1 MTMRLRAPLEIR
13 ECRGQRLLT
22 RVVSIALMAYQAE
35 RSMSEHSQASQI
47 AFLQGA
53 WRALL
58 DQRAEPFQKVALADY
73 ISRDV
78 INRLPDYTTLE
89 NVVAVCQ
96 AQDAFQESYIKS
108 FMSIQKRWKRM
119 TPETRHSIVV
129 SMRDCGLRDAN
140 STRLLQPLED
150 DEAALTIQ
158 WDVADKLCL
167 RVQKSAFRICKE
179 LGLELEQPRGI
190 PAGKAYKVLV
200 EKSEAALGALLD
212 ERVKI
217 DSTAVTLA
225 VGYFTPVAKSR
236 LQSRLTEAYLDLS
249 DSFRGALMHWLCHN
263 AAAFS
268 HLPTFAN
275 VRSAD
280 DLTAPQRSLLG
291 EYVGRSLDSFC
302 RKYEELHSLVE
313 AMPRDQ
319 PVYDEVRLFF
329 DRGKTSTAH

>member
-1 MTMRLRAPLEIR
+1 MYE
-13 ECRGQRLLT
+13 Q
-22 RVVSIALMAYQAE
+22 S
-35 RSMSEHSQASQI
+35 HSSQV

-53 WRALL
+53 WKALL
-58 DQRAEPFQKVALADY
+58 DTRTEPFQKMVLADY
-73 ISRDV
+73 LSQGV
-78 INRLPDYTTLE
+78 IGRLPDFTTLE
-89 NVVAVCQ
+89 NVLAVCRE
-96 AQDAFQESYIKS
+96 QDAFQESYIKS

-119 TPETRHSIVV
+119 TPETRHSIVA

-140 STRLLQPLED
+140 STRSLQLLED
-150 DEAALTIQ
+150 DEAALTIR

-167 RVQKSAFRICKE
+167 QLQKRTFKACKE
-179 LGLELEQPRGI
+179 SGLELEQPRGI
-190 PAGKAYKVLV
+190 PAGKIYKVLV
-200 EKSEAALGALLD
+200 EKGETALVALLN

-217 DSTAVTLA
+217 DSTAVIVA
-225 VGYFTPVAKSR
+225 VGYVTPVAKSR

-280 DLTAPQRSLLG
+280 DLTPTHRSLLG

-302 RKYEELHSLVE
+302 KKYEELHSLIE

-319 PVYDEVRLFF
+319 AVYDEVRLFF
-329 DRGKTSTAH
+329 DRGKTGATH